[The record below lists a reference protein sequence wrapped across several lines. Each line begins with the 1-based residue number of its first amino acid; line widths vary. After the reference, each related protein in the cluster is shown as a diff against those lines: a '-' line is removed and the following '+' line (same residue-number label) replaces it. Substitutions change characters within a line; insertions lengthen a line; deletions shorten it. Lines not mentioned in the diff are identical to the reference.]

1 MFDVKKGNGSINHR
15 RSQRAKAVK
24 LVGTTDLQFEMEG
37 IIVGESPHITKIVV
51 KAQGKLAMKELTFE
65 FFFLSAAIIVEKAR
79 KCASPIVILSRRT

>member
-65 FFFLSAAIIVEKAR
+65 FFFSLSGHY
-79 KCASPIVILSRRT
+79 C

>member
-65 FFFLSAAIIVEKAR
+65 FFSVWPL
-79 KCASPIVILSRRT
+79 LSRKHVNVPRRTYFRRT